1 MLTLL
6 TVAALSLGS
15 HSLEPHHSY
24 SLTQDLTTH
33 ASQFEKACIPSYGMT
48 VCANRADAQRRW
60 RIENDDLTPRD
71 NAKGHNVSAMRMP
84 QLRSGNPNEDGIRWV
99 RPTALA
105 TFIIGN

>member
-6 TVAALSLGS
+6 TAAALSLGP
-15 HSLEPHHSY
+15 HSLEPHHDY
-24 SLTQDLTTH
+24 SLAQDLAMQ
-33 ASQFEKACIPSYGMT
+33 ASQFEKACLPSHGMT

-71 NAKGHNVSAMRMP
+71 NAKGHNISAMRMP
-84 QLRSGNPNEDGIRWV
+84 QLRSGNPSEDGIRLV

-105 TFIIGN
+105 TFMLGN